1 MYFLK
6 RKLSIAVVLWKAN
19 EVIWNIICLVFFF
32 SLNAHVVTSN
42 HSGVGKSLVIT
53 RLAEQVSNLQNNRLI
68 TDTMKSQDEEPP
80 PLCVTI
86 PFHDK
91 HARVADVVGFFL
103 PHALHSDIPLS
114 RIFHMDR
121 SATVRILFKHE
132 ALHCNHTGADHCKL
146 KPSRSNFCNV
156 STLKQ

>member
-1 MYFLK
+1 LK
-6 RKLSIAVVLWKAN
+6 
-19 EVIWNIICLVFFF
+19 CVFFF
-32 SLNAHVVTSN
+32 SLNVHVVTSD
-42 HSGVGKSLVIT
+42 HPGVGKSLVVQ

-91 HARVADVVGFFL
+91 RARVADVVGFFL

-121 SATVRILFKHE
+121 SATVRILSKHQV
-132 ALHCNHTGADHCKL
+132 LQCNHTEDDH
-146 KPSRSNFCNV
+146 S
-156 STLKQ
+156 KQNPKQYILTFQR

>member
-1 MYFLK
+1 M
-6 RKLSIAVVLWKAN
+6 AVVLWKAN

-32 SLNAHVVTSN
+32 SLNVHVVTSN
-42 HSGVGKSLVIT
+42 HHGVGKSLVVQ
-53 RLAEQVSNLQNNRLI
+53 RLTEQVSNLQNNRLI

-80 PLCVTI
+80 PLCISI

-121 SATVRILFKHE
+121 SATVRILSKHE
-132 ALHCNHTGADHCKL
+132 VLQCNHTRADHCKQNPQAI
-146 KPSRSNFCNV
+146 KIINNI
-156 STLKQ
+156 KI